1 MELLQTATVTPAV
14 PRGERR
20 KRQRFVAK
28 RWGNVCF
35 WVVIDGERM
44 PVNDLSLEGFSV
56 PWGSPLA
63 EPEAFP
69 FVMHLEGIPDVIRGM
84 AETVN
89 FVLGADGGM
98 MGCRF
103 VTLSRD
109 AAERLHE
116 WLTLHVISTATIRI
130 SESDA
135 ASIVSGPS
143 LV

>member
-1 MELLQTATVTPAV
+1 MELQTATASATVS
-14 PRGERR
+14 RGERR

-35 WVVIDGERM
+35 WVVIDGERL

-56 PWGSPLA
+56 QWGWPLA

-69 FVMHLEGIPDVIRGM
+69 FVLHLEGIPDAIRGM

-89 FVLGADGGM
+89 FVLGADGGI

-103 VTLSRD
+103 VTLSRE
-109 AAERLHE
+109 ASERLHE

-130 SESDA
+130 SEADA
-135 ASIVSGPS
+135 AAIVSGPS
-143 LV
+143 LI